1 MRRKKWTKRFKQG
14 RKIAGKKRLKR
25 GRLNEIIQKVK
36 SKNDLLD
43 DVPVS
48 KSMIHQRT
56 KGAAV
61 VEVTHPGTT
70 SPLSS
75 IEAQV
80 VQILIQMAQ
89 IRQCLAP
96 IEVVQLVNS
105 LINGTQVQKD
115 LIALKNKLSR

>member
-1 MRRKKWTKRFKQG
+1 M
-14 RKIAGKKRLKR
+14 
-25 GRLNEIIQKVK
+25 
-36 SKNDLLD
+36 
-43 DVPVS
+43 
-48 KSMIHQRT
+48 
-56 KGAAV
+56 
-61 VEVTHPGTT
+61 VTHPGTT

-115 LIALKNKLSR
+115 LIAFKKYIVTVVVVWLAMAIGICL